1 MTLTPVL
8 ICTAGELLTG
18 TWEIPEEGSVEI
30 GRADSNT
37 IVLPDDGVSRFH
49 ARILYEEGALWLQDA
64 GSRNGV
70 FHNNRRVTG
79 HQKLKPGDEISVAL
93 HTFQVRSR
101 LPDGSFEP
109 LEDGESAESI
119 AASQP
124 TDGKKRRWFW
134 PFG

>member
-8 ICTAGELLTG
+8 ICTAGELLG
-18 TWEIPEEGSVEI
+18 ESWEIPEEGSVEI

-49 ARILYEEGALWLQDA
+49 ARVLYEEGALWLQDA

-79 HQKLKPGDEISVAL
+79 HQKLKPGDDVSVAL

-101 LPDGSFEP
+101 LPDGSLEP
-109 LEDGESAESI
+109 LEDGDPPESLTPAGTSD
-119 AASQP
+119 A
-124 TDGKKRRWFW
+124 KKRRWFW

>member
-8 ICTAGELLTG
+8 VCTAGDLLG
-18 TWEIPEEGSVEI
+18 QVWEIPEEGTVEI
-30 GRADSNT
+30 GRADSNA

-49 ARILYEEGALWLQDA
+49 ARVMYEEGALWLQDA

-79 HQKLKPGDEISVAL
+79 HQKLKPGDDVSVAL
-93 HTFQVRSR
+93 HTFKVRSR
-101 LPDGSFEP
+101 TDDGSLEP
-109 LEDGESAESI
+109 LEDEGSDATPGPPGLSD
-119 AASQP
+119 S
-124 TDGKKRRWFW
+124 KKRRWFW